1 MAKIWVGTDAGI
13 ILESAQVVD
22 MGNLI
27 TLADNGKLNTIGV
40 RMESGLVVDD
50 CCGTNCPLA
59 AAGNTVT
66 MLPFMLNGNTP
77 FTGSMAHYTI
87 KII

>member
-1 MAKIWVGTDAGI
+1 
-13 ILESAQVVD
+13 

-59 AAGNTVT
+59 AAAAAAAGNTVT

-77 FTGSMAHYTI
+77 FTGSMAHYKI